1 MKVGIGRQ
9 EARAPLAPDYE
20 DLSRDRM
27 DSPSKYNFSFI
38 AASLRPELARIVA
51 ECYLDAGDW
60 TVVKKRILSSNSLQ
74 SRSPSSAVRMERE
87 LRQRLQTLTDNQ
99 IAILAQG
106 TAEDRAAMAWL
117 ATLKHVAFA
126 FDFATEV
133 LREKLAMQDPVL
145 RHSDYETYIESKSV
159 SHPELAQLA
168 NSSKNKIRQIL
179 LLMLVEANLLGAGIA
194 LGTIHRPV
202 LSPAVRLAITSD
214 SPQWLAGFLVPD
226 GEIGGK

>member
-1 MKVGIGRQ
+1 
-9 EARAPLAPDYE
+9 
-20 DLSRDRM
+20 
-27 DSPSKYNFSFI
+27 
-38 AASLRPELARIVA
+38 
-51 ECYLDAGDW
+51 
-60 TVVKKRILSSNSLQ
+60 
-74 SRSPSSAVRMERE
+74 MERE

-99 IAILAQG
+99 LVILAQG

-117 ATLKHVAFA
+117 ATLKHVGFA
-126 FDFATEV
+126 FDFATEL

-202 LSPAVRLAITSD
+202 LSPDVCLAITSD
-214 SPQWLAGFLVPD
+214 SPEWLAGFLVPD